1 MTMSIQTEYKH
12 YSVDN
17 KGFKGYLAWNDSLS
31 AARPGVLV
39 FPEWW
44 GLNSYIKKRTEQV
57 AELGYLAFGVDMYG
71 DGKKVDNPEE
81 AGLLMNEVLADK
93 QTIKT
98 RLEGAYNFLKEH
110 PLSDSKRIGAI
121 GYCFGGALVL
131 NMARMGMD
139 LRAVVSFHGALDS
152 FFSPSKGDIKAKVL
166 VCQGEADEFISKE
179 AVEQF
184 KSEMDIVGADYEF
197 ISYQGAFHGFSNP
210 AANERGRKFNIPLA
224 YNESADRNSWK
235 SMQNLFK
242 NNF

>member
-1 MTMSIQTEYKH
+1 MSIQTENKN

-17 KGFKGYLAWNDSLS
+17 KEFKGYLAWNDSLN

-81 AGLLMNEVLADK
+81 AGLLMNEVLTDK
-93 QTIKT
+93 QTIKN
-98 RLEGAYNFLKEH
+98 RVEGAYNFLKEH
-110 PLSDSKRIGAI
+110 PQADSKRIGAI

-139 LRAVVSFHGALDS
+139 LRAVVSFHGAPDS
-152 FFSPSKGDIKAKVL
+152 FFNPSKGYIKAKVL
-166 VCQGEADEFISKE
+166 VCLGEADEFISKE
-179 AVEQF
+179 ALEQF
-184 KSEMDIVGADYEF
+184 KSEMDIAGADYEF

-210 AANERGRKFNIPLA
+210 AADERGRKFNIPLA
-224 YNESADRNSWK
+224 YNENADRKSWK
-235 SMQNLFK
+235 SMQNLFE

>member
-1 MTMSIQTEYKH
+1 MSIQTEYKH

-44 GLNSYIKKRTEQV
+44 GLNSYMKKRTEQV

-71 DGKKVDNPEE
+71 VGKTVDNPEE
-81 AGLLMNEVLADK
+81 AGLLMNEVLAEK

-98 RLEGAYNFLKEH
+98 RVVGAYNVLKES

-131 NMARMGMD
+131 NMARMGMN
-139 LRAVVSFHGALDS
+139 LRAVASFHGALDS
-152 FFSPSKGDIKAKVL
+152 FFSPSKGGIKAKVL
-166 VCQGEADEFISKE
+166 ICHGEADEFISKE

-184 KSEMDIVGADYEF
+184 KSEMDIAGADYEF

-210 AANERGRKFNIPLA
+210 VADERGRKFNIPLA

-235 SMQNLFK
+235 SMQNLFE

>member
-17 KGFKGYLAWNDSLS
+17 KEFKGYLAWNDSLS
-31 AARPGVLV
+31 TARPGVLV

-71 DGKKVDNPEE
+71 VGKTVDNPEE
-81 AGLLMNEVLADK
+81 AGLLMNEVLAEK

-98 RLEGAYNFLKEH
+98 RVVGAYNVLKES

-166 VCQGEADEFISKE
+166 VCHGEADKFISKE

-184 KSEMDIVGADYEF
+184 KSEMNIAGADYEF

-210 AANERGRKFNIPLA
+210 VADERGRKFNIPLA
-224 YNESADRNSWK
+224 YNESADRISWK
-235 SMQNLFK
+235 SMQDLFE
-242 NNF
+242 NSF

>member
-1 MTMSIQTEYKH
+1 MSIQTEYKH
-12 YSVDN
+12 YLVEN
-17 KGFKGYLAWNDSLS
+17 KEYKGYLAWNDSLS
-31 AARPGVLV
+31 AASPGILV

-81 AGLLMNEVLADK
+81 AGSLMNEVLADK

-98 RLEGAYNFLKEH
+98 RVEGAYNFLKEH

-131 NMARMGMD
+131 NMARMGMN
-139 LRAVVSFHGALDS
+139 LRAVASFHGALDS
-152 FFSPSKGDIKAKVL
+152 FFSPSKGGIKAKVL
-166 VCQGEADEFISKE
+166 ICHGEADEFISKE

-184 KSEMDIVGADYEF
+184 KSEMDIAGADYEF
-197 ISYQGAFHGFSNP
+197 ISYQGAFHGFTNT
-210 AANERGRKFNIPLA
+210 AANESGHKFNIPLA
-224 YNESADRNSWK
+224 YNESADINSWK
-235 SMQNLFK
+235 SMKDFFK
-242 NNF
+242 KYL

>member
-12 YSVDN
+12 YFVDN
-17 KGFKGYLAWNDSLS
+17 KEFKGYLAWNDSLS
-31 AARPGVLV
+31 TARPGVLV

-71 DGKKVDNPEE
+71 VGKTVDNPEE
-81 AGLLMNEVLADK
+81 AELLMNEVLAEK

-98 RLEGAYNFLKEH
+98 RVVGAYNVLKES

-166 VCQGEADEFISKE
+166 VCHGEADKFISKE

-184 KSEMDIVGADYEF
+184 KSEMDIAGADYEF

-210 AANERGRKFNIPLA
+210 VADERGRKFNIPLA

-235 SMQNLFK
+235 SMQDLFE